1 MTMSEE
7 FWMTLL
13 DEEIARGSV
22 SAEGVFQDYLSV
34 RGANND
40 IRVRA
45 TDWLFGSFAELSE
58 RLSSQGLELPL
69 ERSDDIRFTFLGATL
84 LGSAIAFSNGVRRL
98 SCEVGS
104 IKAPGHGI
112 IKGGGI
118 AIARIS
124 HFGIPEKEQTLRL
137 VVGEESARW
146 VVDSDCMRLF
156 DAYDLV
162 RHFRVLTT

>member
-34 RGANND
+34 RGVNND
-40 IRVRA
+40 LRVRA
-45 TDWLFGSFAELSE
+45 TDWLFGSFTELSE
-58 RLSSQGLELPL
+58 RLANQGLELHL
-69 ERSDDIRFTFLGATL
+69 ERNDDVRFAFLGATL
-84 LGSAIAFSNGVRRL
+84 IGSAVAFSNGVRRL

-124 HFGIPEKEQTLRL
+124 HFGIPEKEQILRL
-137 VVGEESARW
+137 VVGEENAKW
-146 VVDSDCMRLF
+146 VVDSDRLRLF

-162 RHFRVLTT
+162 RHFRVLTE